1 MNLVYWKLKKSE
13 KNGQN
18 ISNGRDEE
26 GRFTTYVNRLGVF
39 TCPAQT
45 GTCLGKTFF
54 GPIKNF

>member
-26 GRFTTYVNRLGVF
+26 GRFTTYVNRLKDTRGF
-39 TCPAQT
+39 YMP
-45 GTCLGKTFF
+45 GIDSL
-54 GPIKNF
+54 